1 MFRGQFGS
9 IWAVGLRSRCR
20 GILLDARNRGRYV
33 GTRNR
38 GNAARLHYLR
48 IPPRD
53 RLSNYVRPRRRLG
66 RQKRVSY
73 ETFASRSGHLMQT
86 MIRTSLQT
94 RSGHLM
100 QTITLWRR
108 DQSKGNLPLTFQ
120 PVCNAT
126 PTGPQTKWKEG
137 GRKRRAPGANRFFS
151 SFVKWRS
158 TGIRRSSSKAIG

>member
-9 IWAVGLRSRCR
+9 IWAVGLGSRCR
-20 GILLDARNRGRYV
+20 GILLGARNRGRYV

-38 GNAARLHYLR
+38 GNAARLHCLR

-73 ETFASRSGHLMQT
+73 ETFAS
-86 MIRTSLQT
+86 

-137 GRKRRAPGANRFFS
+137 GRKRRAPGASRFFS
-151 SFVKWRS
+151 SFVKWRR